1 MKTPWLILC
10 TLLFF
15 LSACQTPPTPTP
27 LPPTADVQATV
38 NHTLTQVALTVPPT
52 FAPVASPAATADVDA
67 TISSKLTEVA
77 EAAPTATKTVESSAT
92 TFPASQPSLT
102 PTTKPLATA
111 TAALTPAGLTI
122 FSFTA
127 SQTYLNSG
135 DDLTLT
141 WSSNGTKAGITVYL
155 PTQYL
160 GQGWADLPPS
170 GSLTFEATGY
180 NFYGYALTVY
190 DAAGQTVTSD
200 PLQIRFHCAT
210 TYFFDPT
217 PDPDLCPS
225 AVNNLT
231 AAAQPFEHGR
241 MIWLDGGVDG
251 DGVTRA
257 DMIFVLYADGTLTAF
272 LDTWREG
279 DPLSDPTIVPPA
291 GFYQPVRG
299 FGRVWRE
306 EATVRGKLGWATA
319 EEQAYLAQQQYGP
332 LIDLK
337 GSTMYLSLP
346 NRQTVVKLLNHYAW
360 YGWELVRE

>member
-1 MKTPWLILC
+1 MKTIWLTLC
-10 TLLFF
+10 PLLFF
-15 LSACQTPPTPTP
+15 LVTCQTTPTP
-27 LPPTADVQATV
+27 LPPVATADVQATV
-38 NHTLTQVALTVPPT
+38 NHTLTQVALTIPPT
-52 FAPVASPAATADVDA
+52 FSPVASPAATADVEA
-67 TISSKLTEVA
+67 TVNSKLTQVA
-77 EAAPTATKTVESSAT
+77 LALPTATRTVKPSLTPSPT
-92 TFPASQPSLT
+92 SQPSLT
-102 PTTKPLATA
+102 PTSKPLPPATM
-111 TAALTPAGLTI
+111 TLPPAGLTI

-127 SQTYLNSG
+127 DKTYLHSG
-135 DDLTLT
+135 DEVTFT

-200 PLQIRFHCAT
+200 PLQIRFYCAT

-225 AVNNLT
+225 EVNTLT

-241 MIWLDGGVDG
+241 MLWLDGGVDG
-251 DGVTRA
+251 DGVARA

-279 DPLSDPTIVPPA
+279 DPLYDPTIIPPA

-306 EATVRGKLGWATA
+306 EAAVRDKLGWATA

-332 LIDLK
+332 LVDLK

-346 NRQTVVKLLNHYAW
+346 NGQTVVKLLNHYAW